1 MSDIEKKFN
10 KRYPRWISIFIH
22 SLKGNEEDFT
32 AAPLKIALPLLAIPM
47 MLELS
52 MEAIFAVV
60 DITFVSFLGTDAVA
74 AVGITEALITIVY
87 AICMGLGVTIT
98 AMVARRIGANKP
110 KEAAEITGQIIW
122 IAGAVSIIFGLVG
135 YYFEQQLLARLQ

>member
-22 SLKGNEEDFT
+22 SLKRIT
-32 AAPLKIALPLLAIPM
+32 KKTSLRRHLKIALPLLAIPM
-47 MLELS
+47 MLELG

-87 AICMGLGVTIT
+87 AIMHG
-98 AMVARRIGANKP
+98 P
-110 KEAAEITGQIIW
+110 W
-122 IAGAVSIIFGLVG
+122 SD
-135 YYFEQQLLARLQ
+135 YYCHGSKKDWCK